1 MDRAMSEPARNRF
14 ALDLEDLERQLRSA
28 GQAPKVGQPA
38 DPLAELTRIVDQG
51 DPLKDIFGH
60 RGQAAAPQLV
70 PASWQGQA
78 QSQPKAPSLRHE
90 PSFNPVQELQ
100 AAVEQ
105 SPPPAELRGAL
116 DEFEALLRR
125 TDAPRPASVAAPVRA
140 ESRYIPEDESFER
153 PEPQAYA
160 RPVAVPGLAPAPRDL
175 DEAREPYPYDEQR
188 QPQDAHAYDAH
199 AYGAQSYDGQ
209 PPHAVERADEEMPDL
224 EPRRSRKGLY
234 TAAALIVVGVV
245 GVGAAMSLRGTTSRS
260 DGQPPTI
267 AAAKGPTKVEPVNP
281 GGAEI
286 PNQNKQIYE
295 RPGDSPTPVGQTKVV
310 SREEQPVDVQQAA
323 RSLPARVVLPGPGS
337 ATATTP
343 AANPLTQAPAV
354 IARDAVPSEPA
365 LTPVPPVP
373 GLGEPRRV
381 RTVSIR
387 PDGTPAP
394 ATNTAGN
401 ANGALPL
408 STGSAAPA
416 RPGAIAPADPALT
429 TATTQPRPRPAT
441 LAAQDAPKADAPKVQ
456 ERAAA
461 TTPSAP
467 LRIANAQPAAQTPA
481 APAPATAAIRS
492 GTGDFVVQLGAPGS
506 ESEARA
512 TFAALQR
519 KYPGQLGGQAPIV
532 RKTELAGG
540 KTVFRL
546 RVGPYSR
553 DDATTMCT
561 ALQAAGGQ
569 CFIAKN

>member
-1 MDRAMSEPARNRF
+1 MSEPARNRF

-28 GQAPKVGQPA
+28 GQAPRSGQPA

-51 DPLKDIFGH
+51 DPLKDIFGQ
-60 RGQAAAPQLV
+60 RGPSASQQRAAASGPAPGAAPEASPSSATREAVRPAAPAGEV
-70 PASWQGQA
+70 PLDAVSHFQA
-78 QSQPKAPSLRHE
+78 
-90 PSFNPVQELQ
+90 V
-100 AAVEQ
+100 AAQ

-125 TDAPRPASVAAPVRA
+125 NEPVRSGPAVAPVRA
-140 ESRYIPEDESFER
+140 EPRFDDVDQGFER
-153 PEPQAYA
+153 AEPQPYLRA
-160 RPVAVPGLAPAPRDL
+160 AVPELEPTARDL
-175 DEAREPYPYDEQR
+175 DEMP
-188 QPQDAHAYDAH
+188 DAHA
-199 AYGAQSYDGQ
+199 AYA
-209 PPHAVERADEEMPDL
+209 PPPSEDMQAYPGGVPADEDMPDL

-234 TAAALIVVGVV
+234 AAAALIVVGVV
-245 GVGAAMSLRGTTSRS
+245 GVGTVMSMRGTPPTV

-267 AAAKGPTKVEPVNP
+267 TAATGPTKVEPVNP

-295 RPGDSPTPVGQTKVV
+295 RPGDQQSGQTKVV
-310 SREEQPVDVQQAA
+310 SREEQPIDVQQAA
-323 RSLPARVVLPGPGS
+323 RSLPARVILPGPGT
-337 ATATTP
+337 ATATPSTPP
-343 AANPLTQAPAV
+343 AASNALAQAPEA
-354 IARDAVPSEPA
+354 AVPLAAPAEPA

-394 ATNTAGN
+394 SPNGTAGYT
-401 ANGALPL
+401 NGAVPL
-408 STGSAAPA
+408 ATGSAPPA
-416 RPGAIAPADPALT
+416 RPAGIVPSAPPAPA
-429 TATTQPRPRPAT
+429 ATTPARPSAT
-441 LAAQDAPKADAPKVQ
+441 PVVEAPKVQ
-456 ERAAA
+456 ERA
-461 TTPSAP
+461 TVPPPPSAP
-467 LRIANAQPAAQTPA
+467 LRIASAQQASQAPA
-481 APAPATAAIRS
+481 APATAAVRS
-492 GTGDFVVQLGAPGS
+492 GTGDFVVQLAAPGS

-519 KYPGQLGGQAPIV
+519 KYPGQLGGQAPII

-540 KTVFRL
+540 KTVYRL

-553 DDATTMCT
+553 DDATSMCT